1 MRLGD
6 LVIDG
11 TDLYWSESRPLENGR
26 FAIVRKSP
34 DGISET
40 LLPEP
45 FNARDRVHEYGGAA
59 FAVFDGVIYFTN
71 YADQRIYR
79 FTAGQS
85 PEALTTIDDVR
96 HADFACD
103 KRFNRLIAV
112 REDTL
117 DGGPEPRNAIAAVS
131 LAGDRVGESTLLI
144 EGCDFYSNPRVSPD
158 GNALLWL
165 QWNHPNMPWDG
176 TELWTGR
183 FDSNGMVVDRML
195 IAGGP
200 RESIFQPEWSP
211 DGTIFFVSDRT
222 GWWNIYHLTGG
233 EQVNL
238 TPETT
243 EYGAPAWLLGAATYA
258 VDGQGRLLTTSS
270 RQGVGGLELLDPKSG
285 ERTPFDLPSTEI
297 SKVVARN
304 NIAMAIVASPREAS
318 TVVAIDLQQR
328 SVSILQHSV
337 DIDIANGYI
346 SVPGAITFPTSDG
359 QIAHAFFYPPQNCDY
374 HAPAGEL
381 PPLIVESHSGPT
393 GAAGTGLDLSTQ
405 FWTSRGFAVL
415 DVNYRGSTG
424 YGRAYRDAL
433 DGTWG
438 IYDVDDCVHGAK
450 YLADEGLVDPDR
462 LLIHGW
468 SASGYTTLAA
478 LTFRD
483 VFRAGASH
491 YGISDLEA
499 IVLDTHKFESR
510 YLDDL
515 VAPYPEQKS
524 VYEERSPIHH
534 IDKLSSPLILLQGLE
549 DNVVP
554 PNQAEK
560 MFAAADRKGLPVAML
575 LFEGEKHGFRQSRN
589 IRRAL
594 EAELLFYGKV
604 LGFKPA
610 DPIDPVDIRNLD

>member
-1 MRLGD
+1 MA
-6 LVIDG
+6 
-11 TDLYWSESRPLENGR
+11 YP
-26 FAIVRKSP
+26 
-34 DGISET
+34 ET

-144 EGCDFYSNPRVSPD
+144 EGCDLLESARQPGWQCSPLVAVEPPQHAVGRYRTVDWPLRQQRYGCRPNADCGGTSRVDLS
-158 GNALLWL
+158 
-165 QWNHPNMPWDG
+165 
-176 TELWTGR
+176 T
-183 FDSNGMVVDRML
+183 GMVTGWHV
-195 IAGGP
+195 
-200 RESIFQPEWSP
+200 
-211 DGTIFFVSDRT
+211 FFVSDRT

-359 QIAHAFFYPPQNCDY
+359 QIAHAFSILPRIVTTMLQ
-374 HAPAGEL
+374 PANFHL
-381 PPLIVESHSGPT
+381 
-393 GAAGTGLDLSTQ
+393 
-405 FWTSRGFAVL
+405 
-415 DVNYRGSTG
+415 
-424 YGRAYRDAL
+424 
-433 DGTWG
+433 
-438 IYDVDDCVHGAK
+438 
-450 YLADEGLVDPDR
+450 
-462 LLIHGW
+462 
-468 SASGYTTLAA
+468 
-478 LTFRD
+478 
-483 VFRAGASH
+483 
-491 YGISDLEA
+491 
-499 IVLDTHKFESR
+499 
-510 YLDDL
+510 
-515 VAPYPEQKS
+515 
-524 VYEERSPIHH
+524 
-534 IDKLSSPLILLQGLE
+534 
-549 DNVVP
+549 
-554 PNQAEK
+554 
-560 MFAAADRKGLPVAML
+560 
-575 LFEGEKHGFRQSRN
+575 
-589 IRRAL
+589 
-594 EAELLFYGKV
+594 
-604 LGFKPA
+604 
-610 DPIDPVDIRNLD
+610 